1 MGLEEGHNLSEK
13 GKEDFALVIRAREQQ
28 DERAYAELMMKY
40 RDTIYYMMLK
50 MVGNEEDAEDL
61 TLEAFG
67 KAFNR
72 LHQYSPSYAFS
83 TWLFKIAS
91 NNCIDFI
98 RKKRI
103 STLSLDQPMNG
114 DDDNSSDFSDSI
126 TNNNLDPEEK
136 FIRKQK
142 IRIMREIVDQ
152 LKPRYRELIIL
163 RYFREYSYE
172 EIADHLEL
180 PLGTIKA
187 QLYRAREQLYQLMK
201 NKKGKF

>member
-1 MGLEEGHNLSEK
+1 M
-13 GKEDFALVIRAREQQ
+13 VIRAREQQ

>member
-201 NKKGKF
+201 NKKG

>member
-1 MGLEEGHNLSEK
+1 MGIEEGHNLSDK
-13 GKEDFALVIRAREQQ
+13 GKEDFELVLRARENQ

-40 RDTIYYMMLK
+40 RNTIYYMMLK

-72 LHQYSPSYAFS
+72 LHQYSPSFAFS

-103 STLSLDQPMNG
+103 STLSLDQPMN
-114 DDDNSSDFSDSI
+114 DSDENSSDFSDTI
-126 TNNNLDPEEK
+126 TNDNLDPEEK

-152 LKPRYRELIIL
+152 LKPRYRELIVL

-172 EIADHLEL
+172 EIAEHLEL

-201 NKKGKF
+201 NKKDRF

>member
-1 MGLEEGHNLSEK
+1 MDVNEGHNLSGK
-13 GKEDFALVIRAREQQ
+13 GKEDFALVLRARDHN

-98 RKKRI
+98 RKRRI
-103 STLSLDQPMNG
+103 STLSLDQPMSESEGNSG
-114 DDDNSSDFSDSI
+114 DFKENI
-126 TNNNLDPEEK
+126 TNNNLDPEER

-152 LKPRYRELIIL
+152 LKPRYRQLIVL

-201 NKKGKF
+201 HKKGKI

>member
-1 MGLEEGHNLSEK
+1 MDVNEGHNLSGK
-13 GKEDFALVIRAREQQ
+13 GKEDFALVLRARDHN

-98 RKKRI
+98 RKRRI
-103 STLSLDQPMNG
+103 STLSLDQPMSESEGNSG
-114 DDDNSSDFSDSI
+114 DFKENI
-126 TNNNLDPEEK
+126 TNNNLDPEER

-152 LKPRYRELIIL
+152 LKPRYRQLIVL

-201 NKKGKF
+201 NKKGKI